1 MFPYKKQ
8 KTTAISFNMVPKNG
22 NYISTRIILFLG
34 ANVMQGM
41 MCPCIIGWASKEKR
55 KKNNYFLEFLG
66 LKGFLGL
73 FEFSTYDL

>member
-1 MFPYKKQ
+1 MGLWLLYVTAEERKTKQIYIVKKHRIPILCNCFHNKKQ

-41 MCPCIIGWASKEKR
+41 MCPCIIG
-55 KKNNYFLEFLG
+55 
-66 LKGFLGL
+66 
-73 FEFSTYDL
+73 